1 MSIFRRFFTSGWD
14 DIVESLKTHIGY
26 SVQALELIYG
36 VINAADLGEAYL
48 DEVVRKIAALERE
61 GDEIIRRIHDEMAKG
76 ALVPSAMGNAELLLD
91 RFDNVLD
98 SIYYIA
104 KEIRRGFI
112 VWRNESIRK
121 IISGQFKEMLNLDKT
136 AIEYISMVLDK
147 SRDLEFCGRYA
158 RMISTLEEEVDEVKE
173 RILDEVYK
181 LNLNAVE
188 FNHVISLIYTADKIA
203 DNLQDAAF
211 LLISIISA
219 L

>member
-1 MSIFRRFFTSGWD
+1 MTAG
-14 DIVESLKTHIGY
+14 LKTHIGY
-26 SVQALELIYG
+26 STQALELIYG
-36 VINAADLGEAYL
+36 VINAADLNEAYL
-48 DEVVRKIAALERE
+48 DEVVRKISALERE
-61 GDEIIRRIHDEMAKG
+61 GDEIIRRLHDEMAKG

-121 IISGQFKEMLNLDKT
+121 VVSGQLKEMLDLDKT
-136 AIEYISMVLDK
+136 AIEYISIILDK

-158 RMISTLEEEVDEVKE
+158 RMVSTLEEEVDEVKE

-181 LNLNAVE
+181 LNLSAVE

>member
-1 MSIFRRFFTSGWD
+1 MSIFKRLFTSGWD
-14 DIVESLKTHIGY
+14 SITAGLKTHIGY
-26 SVQALELIYG
+26 STQALELIYG
-36 VINAADLGEAYL
+36 VINAADLNEAYL
-48 DEVVRKIAALERE
+48 DEVVRKISALERE
-61 GDEIIRRIHDEMAKG
+61 GDEIIRRLHDEMAKG

-121 IISGQFKEMLNLDKT
+121 VVSGQLKEMLDLDKT
-136 AIEYISMVLDK
+136 AIEYISIILDK

-158 RMISTLEEEVDEVKE
+158 RMVSTLEEEVDEVKE

-181 LNLNAVE
+181 LNLSAVE